1 MSKKQGE
8 GNNGCLGCLAVII
21 ILWLVFWGGFDRINR
36 ALDTTIQ
43 ANEKKIQEQTPAQPT
58 APAPVPTVPAEAPK

>member
-8 GNNGCLGCLAVII
+8 GNNGCLGCLAMII
-21 ILWLVFWGGFDRINR
+21 ILWLVFYGGCDRINR

-43 ANEKKIQEQTPAQPT
+43 ANEKKIQEQVP
-58 APAPVPTVPAEAPK
+58 APAPVPVPVPAEAPK